1 MVTFHLPVLTHPTS
15 QFSNGTPELSEPVLA
30 RMVLLMPGLEPLSSL
45 ALVGQ
50 SAGIRRVVAGKII
63 IIIIDFYS
71 AFLPLKG
78 KSA

>member
-30 RMVLLMPGLEPLSSL
+30 RMTEPLSSL